1 MARVLTENREF
12 CEIKCAPYKK
22 MIEEAFAR
30 EKETLDS
37 IEKNPAGAAYKKLN
51 LSDEMVGCA
60 TYYIAIN
67 DLTVEL
73 VRTKDNEALNEAR
86 KMLYKA
92 IIYLEEI
99 VTNVVDA
106 LQTDMEEKLAVISE
120 APLDKRFNLVRKMGL
135 AISLLID
142 AFGDNSKWKMSF
154 VELQGRFATVAKN
167 LLDLKQAS
175 KDYFD
180 PNSPNYDNSVL
191 YIRLIRRLYDQ
202 SATAYRDKYE
212 LSTHRID
219 DMRMA
224 ILFLSGGRRVAIAL
238 GDAEEAEE
246 IKKKA
251 GVWKQKVESDQKK
264 GIAK

>member
-1 MARVLTENREF
+1 MSRVKTENREL
-12 CEIKCAPYKK
+12 CEIKCEPYKN
-22 MIEEAFAR
+22 MIKEALER
-30 EKETLDS
+30 EKGVLAS
-37 IEKNPAGAAYKKLN
+37 IEKSPAGAAYKKLN
-51 LSDEMVGCA
+51 LCDEMIGCA
-60 TYYIAIN
+60 TYYIQIN
-67 DLTVEL
+67 NLTVEL
-73 VRTKDNEALNEAR
+73 VNTKDNDALNNAR

-99 VTNVVDA
+99 VSNTVDA
-106 LQTDMEEKLAVISE
+106 LQSDMEEKLASISE
-120 APLDKRFNLVRKMGL
+120 APVDKRFNLIRKLGL

-142 AFGDNSKWKMSF
+142 AFGDNSKWKESF

-191 YIRLIRRLYDQ
+191 YIRLIRKLYDQ
-202 SATAYRDKYE
+202 SATAYRDRYE
-212 LSTHRID
+212 LATHRID

-238 GDAEEAEE
+238 GESEDAEE

-251 GVWKQKVESDQKK
+251 GVWKQKVEADQKK

>member
-1 MARVLTENREF
+1 MAKVMTENREL
-12 CEIKCAPYKK
+12 CEIKCEPYRK
-22 MIEEAFAR
+22 MISEAFER
-30 EKETLDS
+30 EKETLAS
-37 IEKNPAGAAYKKLN
+37 IEKDSTGAAYKRLN
-51 LSDEMVGCA
+51 LCDEMIGCA
-60 TYYIAIN
+60 TYYISIN
-67 DLTVEL
+67 ALTVEL
-73 VRTKDNEALNEAR
+73 VNTKDNDALNDAR
-86 KMLYKA
+86 KILYKA

-99 VTNVVDA
+99 VTNSVDA
-106 LQTDMEEKLAVISE
+106 LQTDMEDKLASISE
-120 APLDKRFNLVRKMGL
+120 APLEKRFNLVRKLGL

-142 AFGDNSKWKMSF
+142 AFGDNTKWKMSF

-167 LLDLKQAS
+167 LLDLKQAC

-191 YIRLIRRLYDQ
+191 YIRLIRKLYDQ

-212 LSTHRID
+212 LATHRID

-224 ILFLSGGRRVAIAL
+224 ILFLSGGRRIAIAL
-238 GDAEEAEE
+238 GESEEAEE

>member
-1 MARVLTENREF
+1 MARVKTENREL
-12 CEIKCAPYKK
+12 CEIKCEPYKN
-22 MIEEAFAR
+22 MIKEAFER
-30 EKETLDS
+30 EKEVLAS
-37 IEKNPAGAAYKKLN
+37 IEKSPAGAAYKKLN
-51 LSDEMVGCA
+51 LCDEMIGCA
-60 TYYIAIN
+60 TYYIQIN
-67 DLTVEL
+67 NLTVEL
-73 VRTKDNEALNEAR
+73 VNTKDNDALNNAR

-99 VTNVVDA
+99 VSNTVDA
-106 LQTDMEEKLAVISE
+106 LQTDMEEKLAAISE
-120 APLDKRFNLVRKMGL
+120 APVDKRFNLIRKLGL

-142 AFGDNSKWKMSF
+142 AFGDNSKWKESF

-167 LLDLKQAS
+167 LLDLRQAS

-191 YIRLIRRLYDQ
+191 YIRLIRKLYDQ
-202 SATAYRDKYE
+202 SATAYRDRYE
-212 LSTHRID
+212 LATHRID

-238 GDAEEAEE
+238 GESEDAEE

-251 GVWKQKVESDQKK
+251 GVWKQKVEADQKK